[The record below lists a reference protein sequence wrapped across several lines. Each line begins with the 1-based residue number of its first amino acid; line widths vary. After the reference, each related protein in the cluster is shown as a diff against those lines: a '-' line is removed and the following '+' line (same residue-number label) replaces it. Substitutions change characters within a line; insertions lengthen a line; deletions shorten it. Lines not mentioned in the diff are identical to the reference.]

1 MVELATVRPCQGE
14 SATEVLPKES
24 LSLDL
29 TACAQRLEDEGLDVI
44 DAKALLVITGE
55 VRVTLFPSGRM
66 LVHTED
72 LELARRHALKIL
84 SLTGVS
90 EG

>member
-14 SATEVLPKES
+14 SAIEVLPREA

-29 TACAQRLEDEGLDVI
+29 SRCARLLEDEGLEVI
-44 DAKALLVITGE
+44 DARALLVIDWG

-72 LELARRHALKIL
+72 LEQAREKAVEVLRMA
-84 SLTGVS
+84 GVDG
-90 EG
+90 E